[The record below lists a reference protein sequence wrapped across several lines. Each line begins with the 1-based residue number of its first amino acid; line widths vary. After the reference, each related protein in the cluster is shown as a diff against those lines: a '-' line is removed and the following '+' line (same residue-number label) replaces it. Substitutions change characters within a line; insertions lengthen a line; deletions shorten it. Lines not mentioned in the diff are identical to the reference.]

1 MFILYAD
8 KTRLAVR
15 QREPLTSGS
24 VNACQIQFEF
34 SEDWNGLTRIAVFRA
49 GGKPVP
55 MLLDGTNCCTIPWE
69 VLEKPEIKLFCG
81 VYGVRGSE
89 MVLPTVWADLGWIAA
104 GVRPGKKT
112 WPPTPELWQQELASK
127 GGALKC
133 DGLSLSLMS
142 GDKTLSTV
150 QIMGGTIDHGLLSN
164 RDGAEQHPIG
174 SIIGL
179 TEQLERI
186 PDPAE
191 PLSNEELEG
200 LLE

>member
-8 KTRLAVR
+8 KTRLTVR
-15 QREPLTSGS
+15 QRELLTSGS
-24 VNACQIQFEF
+24 VNVCQIQFEF
-34 SEDWNGLTRIAVFRA
+34 SEDWDGLTRTAVFRA
-49 GGKPVP
+49 GGKSVPV
-55 MLLDGTNCCTIPWE
+55 LLDETNTCVVPWE

-81 VYGVRGSE
+81 VYGVRDGE
-89 MVLPTVWADLGWIAA
+89 VVLPTVWAGLGWIAA
-104 GVRPGKKT
+104 GVRPAEDT

-142 GDKTLSTV
+142 GDKALSTV

-164 RDGAEQHPIG
+164 RDAAEQHPIE

-179 TEQLERI
+179 AERLERI
-186 PDPAE
+186 PDPVE
-191 PLSNEELEG
+191 PLSNEDLEG